1 MILHVYSRLLFI
13 INIII
18 TKIEGVINRNFAIWV
33 IGSYYIAIICFAP
46 SQVHL
51 FGLNLSLSDYFT
63 LLWIFVLVAS
73 KNYLRTNIKYI
84 KLELYLL
91 FFFIMYAAV
100 QTIHG
105 MYEMKS
111 LSLYL
116 QLIKNFFILIIII
129 YFLQK
134 TTILKINK
142 FVFRFAFVMS
152 VAMLGLY
159 ILFLKTG
166 MLPINIFEYGE
177 FKSIRFEGLA
187 GDANFYGL
195 LMTVAFLIGYY
206 SKPKDLNVRFKI
218 IYLLPIG
225 LNIVMT
231 VSRSVIVTLIVTF
244 IFLSFIFEKKIS
256 RKLKMLFIFLV
267 FLTIFIY
274 LATIP
279 LPGLDISIYE
289 WYALRLTQSSPRFE
303 MWMTLLDYFQIN
315 PFFGYGLRA
324 SEMLLGGAGNYAHSS
339 YIELLI
345 DYGIVGFI
353 IFICFMFLVL
363 FKGIELVKLNDSYK
377 AWLHSY
383 LMTCLLFAGFTFL
396 YWPFLW
402 VIFSIILGG
411 FIYEKNRFNN
421 NII

>member
-18 TKIEGVINRNFAIWV
+18 TKIEGVINRNLAIWI

-116 QLIKNFFILIIII
+116 QLIKNFFILIMII

-187 GDANFYGL
+187 GDANFYGF

-231 VSRSVIVTLIVTF
+231 VSRSVIATLIVTF

-274 LATIP
+274 LVTIP

-289 WYALRLTQSSPRFE
+289 WYVLRSTQSSPRFE
-303 MWMTLLDYFQIN
+303 MWMILLDYFQIN

-324 SEMLLGGAGNYAHSS
+324 SEMLLGGAGHYAHSS

-363 FKGIELVKLNDSYK
+363 FKGI
-377 AWLHSY
+377 
-383 LMTCLLFAGFTFL
+383 
-396 YWPFLW
+396 
-402 VIFSIILGG
+402 
-411 FIYEKNRFNN
+411 
-421 NII
+421 